1 MFFWC
6 VHTYGDP
13 RPQSTFLFY
22 FLRKEHKWPR
32 NHWLDEAVWALSP
45 RELLFHTSSVLVSEA
60 YTTMSGSLYMGSGD
74 VTGVSLA
81 LKNTKKKT
89 FFWIVS
95 REYAFIFVH
104 RTNEN
109 HEVLFSISYT
119 RRRKN
124 FEETWDS
131 GRNAG
136 RKASLESSHTPFSKG
151 RLGVN
156 TGNT

>member
-45 RELLFHTSSVLVSEA
+45 RELLFHTSSVLVSET

-81 LKNTKKKT
+81 LKNTKKK
-89 FFWIVS
+89 
-95 REYAFIFVH
+95 H
-104 RTNEN
+104 
-109 HEVLFSISYT
+109 FS
-119 RRRKN
+119 
-124 FEETWDS
+124 ELWV
-131 GRNAG
+131 
-136 RKASLESSHTPFSKG
+136 ESMHSFLSIGQMKTMKSCSVYHILGGERILK
-151 RLGVN
+151 RLGIREEMLEEKQAWNLPILHFPREGWV
-156 TGNT
+156 